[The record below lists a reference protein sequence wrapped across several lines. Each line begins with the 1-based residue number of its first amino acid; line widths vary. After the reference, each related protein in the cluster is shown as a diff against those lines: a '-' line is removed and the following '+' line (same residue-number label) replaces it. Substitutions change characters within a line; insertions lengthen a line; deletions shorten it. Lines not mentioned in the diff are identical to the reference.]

1 MNLILSSQTV
11 LVSILGICIG
21 LVILTRTIRWWL
33 NRYSHEDLQHLQKDA
48 KYASYKKYPR
58 VDVMKHY
65 STTLFFGFFVSM
77 GIIVLLIKATQ
88 FERPTTNDLVS
99 FNLVEEEIEI
109 EPPRTAKPPPPPP
122 PPPPPVI
129 TEVPNEEIIEEDQPI
144 FEDQSVDEETVF
156 EEVEVPEAP
165 VEEEAPPPPPPPPMP
180 EEEADVAEIFKVVEQ
195 MPLFG
200 GCSDK
205 ACSDK
210 AIITYI
216 QENIKYPAVARENN
230 IKGRVYIQ
238 FVVEKD
244 GKVSNVNVVR
254 DIGGGCGSAAQKVI
268 ENMNNLADG
277 WAPGLQRGKPVRVL
291 YTLPVSFTLKTA

>member
-1 MNLILSSQTV
+1 MNLMLSSQTV
-11 LVSILGICIG
+11 LFSILGICIG
-21 LVILTRTIRWWL
+21 IVIFTRTIRWWL
-33 NRYSHEDLQHLQKDA
+33 NKYSHEDLEQLRNNS
-48 KYASYKKYPR
+48 KYANYKKYPR

-77 GIIVLLIKATQ
+77 GIIVLLINATQ
-88 FERPTTNDLVS
+88 FERPVQNELLS

-129 TEVPNEEIIEEDQPI
+129 AEVPNEEIIEEDQPI

-156 EEVEVPEAP
+156 EEVEIPEAP

-180 EEEADVAEIFKVVEQ
+180 EDDTEVMEIFKVVEQ

-200 GCSDK
+200 GCTDK
-205 ACSDK
+205 ACSDR

-216 QENIKYPAVARENN
+216 QENIKYPAIARENN
-230 IKGRVYIQ
+230 IQGRVYIQ
-238 FVVEKD
+238 FVVERD
-244 GKVSNVNVVR
+244 GKVSGVNVVR
-254 DIGGGCGSAAQKVI
+254 DIGGGCGPAAQKVI
-268 ENMNNLADG
+268 QDMNTLAKG

-291 YTLPVSFTLKTA
+291 YTLPVSFTLKAA

>member
-11 LVSILGICIG
+11 LVSILGICVG
-21 LVILTRTIRWWL
+21 LIILTRAIRWWL
-33 NRYSHEDLQHLQKDA
+33 NRNSDDDLALLQNNT
-48 KYASYKKYPR
+48 KYANYKKYPR

-77 GIIVLLIKATQ
+77 GIIVLLINATQ
-88 FERPTTNDLVS
+88 FERPISNDLVS
-99 FNLVEEEIEI
+99 FSLVEEEIEI

-129 TEVPNEEIIEEDQPI
+129 AEVPNEEIIEEDQPV

-156 EEVEVPEAP
+156 EEVEIPEAP
-165 VEEEAPPPPPPPPMP
+165 VEEDAPPPPPPPPMP
-180 EEEADVAEIFKVVEQ
+180 EEDTDVAEIFKVVEQ

-216 QENIKYPAVARENN
+216 QQNIKYPAIARENN
-230 IKGRVYIQ
+230 VAGRVYVQ
-238 FVVEKD
+238 FVVERD
-244 GKVSNVNVVR
+244 GKVTDVRVVR
-254 DIGGGCGSAAQKVI
+254 DIGGGCGEAAQKVI
-268 ENMNNLADG
+268 QNMNNLSKG
-277 WAPGLQRGKPVRVL
+277 WTPGMQRGKPVRVL
-291 YTLPVSFTLKTA
+291 YTLPVTFTLKAA